1 MEWIESDDNAQI
13 PADGAVAYGY
23 KFYVFGDGVDPT
35 IDEVNNFIESN
46 IPRTKGPNND
56 LRLSGI
62 NPRRVGPGLYEVD
75 AQYSRLIRKISG
87 VPPIDANTGPNSYAF
102 SFNTTG
108 GNYHT
113 KVAKSQT
120 SFGTAPASV
129 GLAINWN
136 GQSAD
141 GVDIVGP
148 KLQFEIRKKKAGN
161 LITLA
166 YIRTLVG
173 MTGKTNNATFL
184 GFAAGELLFLGASG
198 QQVSGGDTEIT
209 FQFAAAPNLASAS
222 INGETVTDIKGH
234 DYVWSFVTPGA
245 LNVPVV
251 QGVYRATLYDS
262 GDFTTLGAT

>member
-1 MEWIESDDNAQI
+1 MEWIESEDNAQV
-13 PADGAVAYGY
+13 PADGAVDFGY
-23 KFYVFGDGVDPT
+23 KYYVFGDGVDPSLN
-35 IDEVNNFIESN
+35 DVLNFVEQE
-46 IPRTKGPNND
+46 IPRTVGPNND
-56 LRLSGI
+56 LRLSRFA
-62 NPRRVGPGLYEVD
+62 PRRMGPGLYEID
-75 AQYSRLIRKISG
+75 ATYSRLIRKVTG
-87 VPPIDANTGPNSYAF
+87 VSPIDANTGPNSYAF

-120 SFGTAPASV
+120 SFGSAPASV

-141 GVDIVGP
+141 GIDIVGP
-148 KLQFEIRKKKAGN
+148 KLQFEIRKKKAGA
-161 LITLA
+161 LITLS

-198 QQVSGGDTEIT
+198 QQVSGGDTEVS
-209 FQFAAAPNLASAS
+209 FSFAAAPNLASAS

-234 DYVWSFVTPGA
+234 DYVWSFTSPGA

-251 QGVYRATLYDS
+251 RGVYRATLYDS